1 MQNCSD
7 SAFIEHLTSY
17 LLPTGKFPRAAINI
31 CARRRYFQ
39 SRARKKKRNISNQTC
54 YQLTNRCTVENK
66 SEKERKRNIKES
78 SRESTNSHEGKK
90 KESRREML
98 NRFSRLGTYR
108 HSLRFSSP
116 FQSPKPYSAHNLW
129 VVVVVVIGYNR
140 LPSRLH
146 TYFPHVERQPPYL
159 CRLAS

>member
-1 MQNCSD
+1 MIQ
-7 SAFIEHLTSY
+7 HLSNTWHPIYCQRGSFHE
-17 LLPTGKFPRAAINI
+17 LPSIFALGVGISNRG
-31 CARRRYFQ
+31 RE
-39 SRARKKKRNISNQTC
+39 KKRNISNQTC

-66 SEKERKRNIKES
+66 SKKERKRNIKES

-129 VVVVVVIGYNR
+129 VVVVVVVVGYNR